1 MSEDTKTAPTPAEEP
16 KAKKPS
22 PKKPNEKEKLKA
34 ELEQTKDLLLRTA
47 AEYDNFKRRSEKEK
61 QDLSEYVRAATV
73 KKLLGVADNIRRAQ
87 DSDSSSPDYVKGL
100 EMIVKQLTD
109 ALRSRR
115 RANPS
120 IPASMRRSCTSRTNP
135 SARIRSCRCFSPV
148 ICWATPFCGR
158 PWSRWPT
165 EPVFKLLPI

>member
-1 MSEDTKTAPTPAEEP
+1 MSEDTKTAPTPEEEP

-73 KKLLGVADNIRRAQ
+73 KKLLGVADNIRRAR

-109 ALRSRR
+109 ALTALGLKEIEAEGQPFDPRFHEAIMHVEDESLGENTVVQVLQPGYLLGDTVLRPAMVKV
-115 RANPS
+115 AN
-120 IPASMRRSCTSRTNP
+120 
-135 SARIRSCRCFSPV
+135 
-148 ICWATPFCGR
+148 
-158 PWSRWPT
+158 
-165 EPVFKLLPI
+165 

>member
-109 ALRSRR
+109 ALTALGLKEIEAEGQPFDPRFHEAVMHVEDESLGENTVVQVLQPGYLLGDTVLRPAMVKV
-115 RANPS
+115 AN
-120 IPASMRRSCTSRTNP
+120 
-135 SARIRSCRCFSPV
+135 
-148 ICWATPFCGR
+148 
-158 PWSRWPT
+158 
-165 EPVFKLLPI
+165 